1 MKAVTRRDRNSSIVL
16 GGFGPRSRTG
26 RKYLQI
32 CLDLIESNNIH
43 GLDEIL
49 ESGDLVFQIVHHNFI
64 VFNNAGD
71 LQFLDTI
78 TKVKL

>member
-1 MKAVTRRDRNSSIVL
+1 MSI
-16 GGFGPRSRTG
+16 
-26 RKYLQI
+26 Y
-32 CLDLIESNNIH
+32 LDLIESNNIH
-43 GLDEIL
+43 GLNEIL

-78 TKVKL
+78 TKYML